1 MRITNWGKYPVAE
14 STLAAPRS
22 QADTAQLLRG
32 ADTAIGRGM
41 GRCYGDS
48 SLAEPLIIS
57 SRRLDRMLDFNPATG
72 RLAAEAGVTLS
83 EILDAFAPRGWFPP
97 VTPGTRFVS
106 LGGAI
111 ASDVHGKN
119 HHVSGCFG
127 QHTAW
132 VDLVTAGGE
141 TVRCSP
147 ELEPELFAATHG
159 GHGLTGFI
167 AQAAVDLV
175 PIQSAYIRQETV
187 KAANLGEIMDAFEQ
201 SGGWTYSVAWI
212 DCAAAGS
219 GLGRSVLMRG
229 EHARPDELGK
239 LPAKLRAAPLT
250 LPPAHTLSIPVDF
263 PSFVLNPWSVKAFN
277 MLYYGK
283 AHSGVSESIVPYT
296 TFFYPLDAVNEWNRI
311 YGKRGFTQYQFVI
324 PKEAGRAGLEKILA
338 RIAASGLGS
347 FLAVLKLF
355 GRQDHPKGNMSFPM
369 EGYTLALD
377 FPIGEK
383 LFPLLDTLDAMVLDY
398 GGRLY
403 LTKDARMSAET
414 FRRGYGAL
422 LDDFLAVKQRWDPQW
437 RLQSLQSRRLG
448 LARQG
453 GM

>member
-14 STLAAPRS
+14 STIAAPHS
-22 QADTAQLLRG
+22 QMDAAQTLRAAQG
-32 ADTAIGRGM
+32 AIGRGM

-48 SLAEPLIIS
+48 SLAEPLIVS
-57 SRRLDRMLDFNPATG
+57 SRRLNRMLSFDPGTG
-72 RLAAEAGVTLS
+72 RLTAEAGVTLA
-83 EILDAFAPRGWFPP
+83 EILDAFVPRGWFLP
-97 VTPGTRFVS
+97 VTPGTKFVS
-106 LGGAI
+106 LGGAV

-119 HHVSGCFG
+119 HHVAGCFG
-127 QHTAW
+127 EHTAW
-132 VDLVTAGGE
+132 VDLITAAGA
-141 TVRCSP
+141 TVRCSAS
-147 ELEPELFAATHG
+147 EEQELFAATRG

-175 PIQSAYIRQETV
+175 PIESAYIRQETV
-187 KAANLGEIMDAFEQ
+187 KTANLGEIMDAFEE
-201 SGGWTYSVAWI
+201 SGAWTYSVAWI
-212 DCAAAGS
+212 DCAAAGA

-229 EHARPDELGK
+229 EHARPDEL
-239 LPAKLRAAPLT
+239 PSALRAAPLSLPHGRT
-250 LPPAHTLSIPVDF
+250 LTIPVDF
-263 PSFVLNPWSVKAFN
+263 PSFALNPWSVKAFN

-283 AHSGVSESIVPYT
+283 APAGVANSIVPYT

-324 PKEAGRAGLEKILA
+324 PKEAGRAGLEKILS

-355 GRQDHPKGNMSFPM
+355 GRQDHPQGNMSFPM

-377 FPIGEK
+377 FPISEK
-383 LFPLLDTLDAMVLDY
+383 LFPLLETLDAMVLDY

-403 LTKDARMSAET
+403 LTKDARMSPET
-414 FRRGYGAL
+414 FHRGYGTL
-422 LDDFLAVKQRWDPQW
+422 LDGFLKVKAKWDPEW
-437 RLQSLQSRRLG
+437 KLQSLQSKRLK
-448 LARQG
+448 LLRQG